1 LDYNIKF
8 YIENPELRAQ
18 IKTVAWGQAQVIDH
32 LLVFASKINIGDE
45 GWMSTLKILALQEA
59 SIESLDGYA
68 NFIKSYIKP
77 LTEDDKNVWTSKQ
90 TYLAM
95 GNLLNVAAELKI
107 DVSPMEG
114 FVPEK

>member
-1 LDYNIKF
+1 MK
-8 YIENPELRAQ
+8 R
-18 IKTVAWGQAQVIDH
+18 
-32 LLVFASKINIGDE
+32 
-45 GWMSTLKILALQEA
+45 WMNTLKILVSQE
-59 SIESLDGYA
+59 SFYRIRDGYA

-107 DVSPMEG
+107 DVSMEG

>member
-1 LDYNIKF
+1 VG
-8 YIENPELRAQ
+8 
-18 IKTVAWGQAQVIDH
+18 TSQVIDASH

-45 GWMSTLKILALQEA
+45 EVDYVKILALQEA

-77 LTEDDKNVWTSKQ
+77 LTEDDVWTSKQ

-95 GNLLNVAAELKI
+95 GNLLNVAELKI

>member
-1 LDYNIKF
+1 VDEYV
-8 YIENPELRAQ
+8 
-18 IKTVAWGQAQVIDH
+18 KTSI
-32 LLVFASKINIGDE
+32 
-45 GWMSTLKILALQEA
+45 TRA

-68 NFIKSYIKP
+68 NFIKNIKP
-77 LTEDDKNVWTSKQ
+77 LTEDDKMCGTSKQ

>member
-1 LDYNIKF
+1 MK
-8 YIENPELRAQ
+8 R
-18 IKTVAWGQAQVIDH
+18 
-32 LLVFASKINIGDE
+32 
-45 GWMSTLKILALQEA
+45 WMSYVKNTSITREA

-68 NFIKSYIKP
+68 NFIKSYIKHNRRRQ
-77 LTEDDKNVWTSKQ
+77 NVWTSKQ

-95 GNLLNVAAELKI
+95 GNLNVAAELKI